1 MTPRT
6 GRSLQAAQSSDHLAA
21 SPGLFS
27 ISPQTR
33 REDRFVANRNG
44 SPRNVPGADW
54 GIDIFQLNPVDV

>member
-1 MTPRT
+1 
-6 GRSLQAAQSSDHLAA
+6 LDHLAV

-27 ISPQTR
+27 IPPQTR